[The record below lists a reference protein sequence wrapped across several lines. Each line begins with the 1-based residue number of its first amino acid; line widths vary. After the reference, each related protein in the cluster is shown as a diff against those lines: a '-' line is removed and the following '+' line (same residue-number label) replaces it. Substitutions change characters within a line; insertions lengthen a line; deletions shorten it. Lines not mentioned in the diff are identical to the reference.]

1 MKTHFSKGLIV
12 GKFCPLHLGHEYAI
26 RQMIAV
32 CEDAFIVSYTNPE
45 FPGCEPAKRQR
56 WLKTQFP
63 TATILVLEE
72 GDHGLQLPHNDA
84 DERTHRRF
92 VGRLCR
98 EILGTTVD
106 AVFTSEDYGPGFA
119 QELTAFFREREPS
132 HPEVQHIS
140 VDPLRLAY
148 PISGMQLRGDIH
160 RHRSLVSPIVYGDF
174 VQRICLLGGESSGKS
189 TLAAAL
195 AQHFKT
201 QHVPEYGRELW
212 EQQDGHLDC
221 DDMLHIAQTQVARED
236 TAAPQSAQFLFCD
249 TSPLTTLFYS
259 HEMFGRAEPELEH
272 LASRSYQLHVLCAPD
287 FPFIQ
292 DGTRRDESFR
302 DRQHSWYM
310 EELVIRKVSW
320 IMVHGS
326 IAERIGQVSQMLAVG
341 GRGLEM
347 PPYVL

>member
-1 MKTHFSKGLIV
+1 MNKRYSKGLIV

-26 RQMIAV
+26 RQMIAM
-32 CEDAFIVSYTNPE
+32 CEDAFIISYTNPE
-45 FPGCEPAKRQR
+45 FPGCEPVKRQH

-63 TATILVLEE
+63 TAIILVLAE

-98 EILGTTVD
+98 DILGTTVD

-119 QELTAFFREREPS
+119 QELTAFFRELEPS
-132 HPEVQHIS
+132 HPAVEHIS
-140 VDPLRLAY
+140 VDPLRLTH
-148 PISGMQLRGDIH
+148 PISGTQLRSNLH
-160 RHRSLVSPIVYGDF
+160 QHRSLVSPIVYGDF

-195 AQHFKT
+195 AKHCNS
-201 QHVPEYGRELW
+201 QHVSEYGRELW
-212 EQQDGHLDC
+212 EQKDGHLDY
-221 DDMLHIAQTQVARED
+221 DDMLHIAQTQIALED
-236 TAAPQSAQFLFCD
+236 AAAQQSVQFLFCD

-259 HEMFGRAEPELEH
+259 HEMFGRAEPELEQ
-272 LASRSYQLHVLCAPD
+272 LAARSYQLNVLCAPD

-302 DRQHSWYM
+302 ERQHAWHV
-310 EELVIRKVSW
+310 EQLAIRKAPW
-320 IMVHGS
+320 IAVHGS
-326 IAERIGQVSQMLAVG
+326 LADRIVQVSDLLAV
-341 GRGLEM
+341 RR
-347 PPYVL
+347 